1 MILPML
7 FHGSPPIRSIRRS
20 ILMPHYLRFPFLN
33 TLSAEGSAMQ
43 GQLTIRK
50 GSFMTNKHM
59 RLLRKGFTLVEL
71 LVVIAIIGVLV
82 ALLLPA
88 VQAAREAARRS
99 QCSNNHKQIGLALHN
114 YNGARKKFPPGVV
127 YSNNW
132 TANGDCGVR
141 PVPDAQNK
149 MPGAGFPH
157 SYAWSSLVLPYFE
170 EQAIA
175 NAYDYSYGAL
185 GIPAVADSNYRNAA
199 TPIATYQCP
208 SNPQSGELVACC
220 GGKTNGTADDEDAQH
235 TSMCAVGDA
244 DDVMCD
250 SPVPKWY
257 GAAGAGSV
265 NNSRYANGAFGN
277 FDGARVK
284 DFRDGLTK
292 TLFVGE
298 VLGKGVGTYKGH
310 YWAMYN
316 ILDTARGIN
325 GSTTVIGGT
334 WPTDAEGG
342 FRATGFASMHPGGC
356 HFLLGDGSV
365 RFFDENISQTVLHA
379 LTTRAGDELA
389 SEQP

>member
-1 MILPML
+1 MEN
-7 FHGSPPIRSIRRS
+7 SIMS
-20 ILMPHYLRFPFLN
+20 TKLR
-33 TLSAEGSAMQ
+33 
-43 GQLTIRK
+43 
-50 GSFMTNKHM
+50 
-59 RLLRKGFTLVEL
+59 GFTLVEL

-132 TANGDCGVR
+132 TNGPCGVR
-141 PVPDAQNK
+141 PVPDAKNK

-170 EQAIA
+170 EQAVA
-175 NAYDYSYGAL
+175 NAYDYSYGSL
-185 GIPAVADSNYRNAA
+185 GIAGVADSNYRNAA

-208 SNPQSGELVACC
+208 SNPQSGELVSCC
-220 GGKTNGTADDEDAQH
+220 GLKSNGKVEEEDAQH
-235 TSMCAVGDA
+235 TSMCAVADA
-244 DDVMCD
+244 DDAMCT

-257 GAAGAGSV
+257 GGAGAGSV
-265 NNSRYANGAFGN
+265 NHPRYANGAFGN
-277 FDGARVK
+277 FDGARMK

-298 VLGKGVGTYKGH
+298 VLGKGAGTHIGH

-316 ILDTARGIN
+316 VLDTAEGIN
-325 GSTTVIGGT
+325 GPNTVIGGS
-334 WPTDAEGG
+334 WPADNS
-342 FRATGFASMHPGGC
+342 FRSTGFASMHPGGC

-379 LTTRAGDELA
+379 LTTRAGDELV
-389 SEQP
+389 SE